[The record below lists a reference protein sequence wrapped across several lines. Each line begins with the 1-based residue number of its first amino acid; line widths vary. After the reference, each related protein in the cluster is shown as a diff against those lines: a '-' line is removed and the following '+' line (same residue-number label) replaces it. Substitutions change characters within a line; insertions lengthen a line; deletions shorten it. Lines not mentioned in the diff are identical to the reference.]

1 MKQERKVE
9 SNVEERINN
18 IEKRDGKRVRRNS
31 KERESER
38 EKGGRQKKG
47 E

>member
-9 SNVEERINN
+9 SKVEARINN
-18 IEKRDGKRVRRNS
+18 IEKRGGKRVRRKR
-31 KERESER
+31 KELESER
-38 EKGGRQKKG
+38 ERSGRQKKK

>member
-38 EKGGRQKKG
+38 EKGERQKKR

>member
-38 EKGGRQKKG
+38 EKGGRQKKR

>member
-38 EKGGRQKKG
+38 EKGGRPKKR

>member
-1 MKQERKVE
+1 MKQERKVG
-9 SNVEERINN
+9 SKVEERINN
-18 IEKRDGKRVRRNS
+18 IEKRDGKRVRRKS

-38 EKGGRQKKG
+38 ERGGRQKKK

>member
-9 SNVEERINN
+9 SKVEERINN
-18 IEKRDGKRVRRNS
+18 IEMRDGKRVRRKS

-38 EKGGRQKKG
+38 ERGGRQKKR

>member
-9 SNVEERINN
+9 SKVEERILY
-18 IEKRDGKRVRRNS
+18 IEKRDGQRVRKKS

-38 EKGGRQKKG
+38 ERGGRQKKK

>member
-31 KERESER
+31 KERESEK
-38 EKGGRQKKG
+38 EKGGRRKKR

>member
-9 SNVEERINN
+9 SKVEERINN
-18 IEKRDGKRVRRNS
+18 IEQRGGKRVRRNS

-38 EKGGRQKKG
+38 EKGGRRKKR

>member
-18 IEKRDGKRVRRNS
+18 IEKRDGKRVRRHS

-38 EKGGRQKKG
+38 EKGGRQKKR

>member
-18 IEKRDGKRVRRNS
+18 IEKRDGKRVRRTS

-38 EKGGRQKKG
+38 EKGGRRKKR

>member
-9 SNVEERINN
+9 SKVEERINN
-18 IEKRDGKRVRRNS
+18 IEERGGKRVRRKR
-31 KERESER
+31 KERESEMER
-38 EKGGRQKKG
+38 GGRQKKK

>member
-1 MKQERKVE
+1 MRQERKVE

-38 EKGGRQKKG
+38 EKGGRQKKR

>member
-18 IEKRDGKRVRRNS
+18 IEKRGGKRVRRNS

-38 EKGGRQKKG
+38 EKGERQKKR

>member
-1 MKQERKVE
+1 MRQERKVE

-18 IEKRDGKRVRRNS
+18 IEKRDGKRVRINS

-38 EKGGRQKKG
+38 EKGGRQKKR